1 MLVMIVDR
9 VHFPELKKLFHFMS
23 NVSGALQLPLQHRKG
38 PGVVAG
44 EGDDSNTTS
53 KGYLSY
59 SHPPHK

>member
-1 MLVMIVDR
+1 
-9 VHFPELKKLFHFMS
+9 MS